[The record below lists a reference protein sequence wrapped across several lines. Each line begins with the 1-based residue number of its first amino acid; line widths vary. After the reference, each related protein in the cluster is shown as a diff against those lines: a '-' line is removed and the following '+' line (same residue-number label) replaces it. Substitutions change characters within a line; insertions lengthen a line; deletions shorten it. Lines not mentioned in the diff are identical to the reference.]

1 MHAHT
6 QTKTHSC
13 FMQRPLVACRHPAA
27 ATSCGPACQEG
38 APGGTGAGEEG
49 CRKWG
54 RSSAGAWEAGRG
66 RAMPKRRTRREGRT
80 ETGSLRG
87 RDSSPASGGP
97 SEHAHTRAHTHTR
110 AGNRQGRGGRA
121 GSGFACDQEAS
132 QEGQMQEE

>member
-1 MHAHT
+1 M
-6 QTKTHSC
+6 
-13 FMQRPLVACRHPAA
+13 ACRHPAA

-97 SEHAHTRAHTHTR
+97 SEHAHTRAHTHTHEQETGKAEEEEQDQDLHVIR
-110 AGNRQGRGGRA
+110 RQVKRGRCRK
-121 GSGFACDQEAS
+121 SDEE
-132 QEGQMQEE
+132 EGMR